1 MRPFK
6 DRGTSNRLSAVS
18 RLGRRMTEPSEQNV
32 ISNLQSLAQ
41 SKSVPYQSPARNQPH
56 QSQDQ
61 PGPHQSNNTRQT
73 HPQRA
78 LPRGWQQPQQVID
91 TQKVLSSPVSAHRVL
106 PSPTPAFPNVASPV
120 VATKSEP
127 STSAETKAPTSK
139 ADSSVKKK
147 TDTGNR
153 PKFAPKRARA
163 IDLCDI

>member
-1 MRPFK
+1 MRPFN

-56 QSQDQ
+56 QSQNQ
-61 PGPHQSNNTRQT
+61 PSPHQSNNT

-78 LPRGWQQPQQVID
+78 LPRGWQQPQQVIE
-91 TQKVLSSPVSAHRVL
+91 TQKVSSPVSAHRVL
-106 PSPTPAFPNVASPV
+106 PSPTPAFPNVASPA

-127 STSAETKAPTSK
+127 STSAETNPSTSK
-139 ADSSVKKK
+139 ADSSVKRN
-147 TDTGNR
+147 TDPGNR